1 MIGIHVVHRRLAELT
16 LKAMR
21 LGGYHKLTIA
31 EQKDLEH
38 CLKVNASIVTKLDEL
53 KNLAF
58 IAHCAGDTEWEQ
70 EICARIDRLEA
81 TII

>member
-1 MIGIHVVHRRLAELT
+1 MIAIHPVHRRLAELT
-16 LKAMR
+16 LKAMW

-31 EQKDLEH
+31 EQKDFEH
-38 CLKVNASIVTKLDEL
+38 CLRVNASIVTKLDEL

-70 EICARIDRLEA
+70 EICAELDELEA
-81 TII
+81 RLI